1 MARDDRLYSRELSD
15 KKQFTPWDKHP
26 RGHLKGPG
34 ETHDILG
41 RPLEQQASLQR
52 REPGSLLRASN
63 KMQADA
69 SATHKVTGEA
79 SLRIKLASGLVPDGG
94 AKNKGSL
101 FKEIRMD
108 RAPVP
113 LASTMG

>member
-1 MARDDRLYSRELSD
+1 
-15 KKQFTPWDKHP
+15 
-26 RGHLKGPG
+26 
-34 ETHDILG
+34 
-41 RPLEQQASLQR
+41 
-52 REPGSLLRASN
+52 
-63 KMQADA
+63 MQADA